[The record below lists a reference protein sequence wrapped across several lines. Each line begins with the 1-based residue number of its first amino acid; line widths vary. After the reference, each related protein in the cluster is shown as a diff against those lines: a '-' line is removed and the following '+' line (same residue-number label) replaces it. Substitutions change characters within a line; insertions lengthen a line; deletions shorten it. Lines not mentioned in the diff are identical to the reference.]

1 MRLDPRVA
9 LLSDVQGKFGDR
21 FVVGRV
27 NNEERIVLTEQR
39 VEILYLR
46 AMLVEDFLQ
55 RIDAIWALLDVLNPL
70 VRVVKQHHVRGHR
83 FSSECIRVQSSNPGS
98 TVDVGP
104 ASARTRST

>member
-21 FVVGRV
+21 FVVGRI

-39 VEILYLR
+39 VEVFYLR

-83 FSSECIRVQSSNPGS
+83 FFLRMYSRPISLLLPCQ
-98 TVDVGP
+98 
-104 ASARTRST
+104 A

>member
-1 MRLDPRVA
+1 MRLNPRVA

-21 FVVGRV
+21 FVVGRI

-39 VEILYLR
+39 VEVFYLR

-70 VRVVKQHHVRGHR
+70 VRG
-83 FSSECIRVQSSNPGS
+83 E
-98 TVDVGP
+98 T
-104 ASARTRST
+104 ASRTRPSLFPPGMYSRPISLLLPCQA